1 MDTRVLTEQIAPHFT
16 SLKSICEK
24 WHVNDSRM
32 LLLQAM
38 DWCLKHDR
46 FEILAHLHS
55 LGYSLPSEFLDSY
68 PLTVGRYLM
77 QIHPPEVVPN
87 FKINDLSNDPYI
99 YENADDFGELYDLE
113 TSMKV
118 EDSRMALSV
127 NPGWSLMWSDL
138 SLYKC
143 PAEMLLS
150 LSNGPSPVAYLVN
163 IDLSHNRLSKLPV
176 EIFRLQSLESLNVS
190 FNEITRIQHPVMWY
204 GGPKVLLASHNR
216 LENVQVSAATQ
227 QKLASDILSSPSP
240 RLWHADL
247 SHNNYTSIPQSLMAC
262 RELQS
267 LNMEEN
273 PGLKTIT
280 PDIASL
286 PRISNLILSPETVV
300 DPPAFVISR
309 GPKHLLHHLRGQIDA
324 QVLWNRFRIVM
335 LGPQMSGKSSLA
347 SNLGATPPF
356 QSKAKK
362 GIVIHDLKLTTG
374 DGIFHRSWLNIDIW
388 EFEEGFPKARDTLY
402 SSFSCHQSVHVLVY
416 DVQRDSKYGPFLQYL
431 ANMQSRSPHP
441 LPVIVVFTHTD
452 LLMRDSKEA
461 ARTAWK
467 ELLDNKSSSTGPMLL
482 MPNIIGIHFV
492 SNKTAEGIAPL
503 KKQLQ
508 RIFSNFSDHSLN
520 PKEILGLGLYVP
532 KSYLAVDEAVHQ
544 IRCEERKKQS
554 SKRIP
559 LFVLLRVE
567 NLVTS
572 KSSEVPQED
581 VEPALWFL
589 HEVSPGPR
597 DRVRPRTSP

>member
-1 MDTRVLTEQIAPHFT
+1 
-16 SLKSICEK
+16 
-24 WHVNDSRM
+24 
-32 LLLQAM
+32 M
-38 DWCLKHDR
+38 DWCLRNNR

-55 LGYSLPSEFLDSY
+55 LGYSLPPEFLDSY

-77 QIHPPEVVPN
+77 QIHPPEIVPN

-99 YENADDFGELYDLE
+99 YESADDFGELYDLE

-118 EDSRMALSV
+118 EDSRKALSV

-150 LSNGPSPVAYLVN
+150 LSNSPNLVASLVN
-163 IDLSHNRLSKLPV
+163 IDLSHNRLSQLPV

-190 FNEITRIQHPVMWY
+190 FNDITRIQHPMMWF

-227 QKLASDILSSPSP
+227 QKLASAISSSPSP

-247 SHNNYTSIPQSLMAC
+247 SHNNYTSVPQSLMVC

-267 LNMEEN
+267 LNMEGN
-273 PGLKTIT
+273 LGLKTIT
-280 PDIASL
+280 PEIASL
-286 PRISNLILSPETVV
+286 PHISNLILSPETVV
-300 DPPAFVISR
+300 DPPAFVISC
-309 GPKHLLHHLRGQIDA
+309 GPKHLLHHLRSQIDA

-362 GIVIHDLKLTTG
+362 GIIIHDLKLTTG

-388 EFEEGFPKARDTLY
+388 EFEEGFPKAKETLY
-402 SSFSCHQSVHVLVY
+402 SSFPCHQSVHILVY
-416 DVQRDSKYGPFLQYL
+416 DVQRDSKYSSFLQYL
-431 ANMQSRSPHP
+431 ANMQSLSPHP
-441 LPVIVVFTHTD
+441 LPVIVVFTRTD
-452 LLMRDSKEA
+452 LLTRDSKEA
-461 ARTAWK
+461 TKTAWK
-467 ELLDNKSSSTGPMLL
+467 NLLENSKTEGFKSSSTGPVLL

-492 SNKTAEGIAPL
+492 NNKTAEGVAPL

-508 RIFSNFSDHSLN
+508 RIFGNFSDPSLN
-520 PKEILGLGLYVP
+520 PKEILGLGLNVP

-544 IRCEERKKQS
+544 IRYVERKKQS
-554 SKRIP
+554 SMRVP

-567 NLVTS
+567 NLVTNQIP
-572 KSSEVPQED
+572 EVQQED

-589 HEVSPGPR
+589 HQVNPGHC
-597 DRVRPRTSP
+597 DRVLPHSLP